1 MAATFLASP
10 IRGRP
15 PPPPRHL
22 PFHGTN
28 MPVFTEFSRSLEKH
42 IPVYRA
48 KFSANGRMKI
58 ADAFVASFIDY
69 SFGDIR

>member
-10 IRGRP
+10 IS
-15 PPPPRHL
+15 RHL

-28 MPVFTEFSRSLEKH
+28 IPSVFTEFSPSLEKH
-42 IPVYRA
+42 VPVYRA
-48 KFSANGRMKI
+48 KFSGRMKI